1 MNTPLLPRRAVLAAL
16 AAATLPAAAQ
26 APQPLVLGLA
36 PFLSTTALLAAFRR
50 LREHLERDLAGPVA
64 TYTAR
69 DFRTLCENARR
80 GDYDIALLPAHV
92 GLLALQ
98 DWGFA
103 PIARTL
109 PVTTTLLLVRHDS
122 RVRTAADLQ
131 GGRVGG
137 LDPLSIIVASALAW
151 LQSQGLAPGRDMT
164 FVPQASINSGLF
176 ALARGDIEVMVV
188 ASSQLLLLPAD
199 TPRPERVLKSLGDVA
214 GPVFVARPGPSGAT
228 LDRWR
233 AAFGAFKPDPAGPAT
248 AANTPLAPLAAA
260 DLAPLSHY
268 TALARVLLASG
279 R

>member
-1 MNTPLLPRRAVLAAL
+1 MSPDLHRRLLLAAL
-16 AAATLPAAAQ
+16 AAGTLPATAA
-26 APQPLVLGLA
+26 PPPLVLGLA
-36 PFLSTTALLAAFRR
+36 PFLSPTALLAAFRR
-50 LREHLERDLAGPVA
+50 LREHLERELSGEVA

-92 GLLALQ
+92 GLLALT

-131 GGRVGG
+131 GGRIGG

-164 FVPQASINSGLF
+164 FVPQTSINSGLF

-199 TPRPERVLKSLGDVA
+199 TPRTERVLKSLGDVA
-214 GPVFVARPGPSGAT
+214 GPVFVARPGPADT
-228 LDRWR
+228 QLARWR
-233 AAFGAFKPDPAGPAT
+233 AAFGAFVPDPAGAVT
-248 AANTPLAPLAAA
+248 AANTPFVPLAAA
-260 DLAPLSHY
+260 DLAPLSNY
-268 TALARVLLASG
+268 AALARELLATG